1 MPETRDPALRDRA
14 RPRRVGGRWRHICGI
29 LDWSTRTP
37 RRDVRREPSARRPA
51 RFLLA
56 TRHALRQPDRLPARP
71 PRSLAEIP
79 NIGLGPVSIL
89 LNEVNATVFFDWNYH
104 HKVRLFDDRIDAFR
118 AVTAAD

>member
-79 NIGLGPVSIL
+79 NIGLGPGIDTAERGECDRL
-89 LNEVNATVFFDWNYH
+89 L
-104 HKVRLFDDRIDAFR
+104 RLELSPQSRAFR
-118 AVTAAD
+118 